1 MESATNDLINSQAK
15 LINSWKLMFQLE
27 KKVGVAKK
35 GMEELDSNENE
46 EAISSLV
53 TLSSEHLNTCKELC
67 ALEDAVKVAIVWV
80 DHLRAG
86 SESSEDEEESFVVID
101 ESVYKDKLRS
111 FKKEPRGK

>member
-46 EAISSLV
+46 EAISSLMI
-53 TLSSEHLNTCKELC
+53 LSSEHLNTWKELC
-67 ALEDAVKVAIVWV
+67 ALEDAVKVATVWV
-80 DHLRAG
+80 DHLCAQAL
-86 SESSEDEEESFVVID
+86 
-101 ESVYKDKLRS
+101 KAPKM
-111 FKKEPRGK
+111 KKIHLWL